1 MRHQRIKKKVI
12 SKKNLVILLI
22 IGLFL
27 LGITLFL
34 VAMVNFL
41 PKTRFAFPGAEGFGG
56 YISGGRGGEVY
67 HVTTL
72 ADTNRPGSLRYAI
85 NQKGVR
91 TIVFDVSGLISLKS
105 PLVIKHG
112 DVTIAGQ
119 SSPGTGIC
127 IRNYPLVINADN
139 VIIRYMRFRLGD
151 VSNNY
156 AISAENR
163 KGIMIDHCS
172 ISWATRQ
179 NVNFTGNLM
188 MTMQWCIISEA
199 LNSTKYGVN
208 GGAARLGGLSA
219 TFHHNLFV
227 SNARKNPAFIQYS
240 IKSKSAFQFVDFRN
254 NVIVNWQDNSSEGY
268 IRGAFNIVNNY
279 YKYGPATTIATKS
292 QILRTFPEGHKL
304 NPPAKRPFIFVD
316 GNYVF
321 NNPLNTNDN
330 WMGVYPSN
338 DYIKEGKNPMLS
350 WRSFFHAPVTLHTA
364 ERAYINVL
372 KYAGASK
379 RRDDVDKR
387 LVSSIINGK
396 YTYSNGIINS
406 PSQGGGYKY
415 GAYKGLKDTDGDG
428 IPDYWERSR
437 GLNPKKR
444 VDGQMRS
451 KIDPEYTN
459 LEIYL
464 NSTVEEIT
472 KKQNSVPRIS
482 RDLFWLTMLKFVN
495 YVKRDEQ

>member
-1 MRHQRIKKKVI
+1 MIGL
-12 SKKNLVILLI
+12 LVLSL
-22 IGLFL
+22 GLFL
-27 LGITLFL
+27 T
-34 VAMVNFL
+34 VMVNFL
-41 PKTRFAFPGAEGFGG
+41 PKTNFAFPGAEGFGA
-56 YISGGRGGEVY
+56 YITGGRGGAVY

-72 ADTNRPGSLRYAI
+72 ADTNKPGSLRFAV

-112 DVTIAGQ
+112 DLTIAGQ

-127 IRNYPLVINADN
+127 IRNYPVVIDADN

-179 NVNFTGNLM
+179 NVNFTGNAI

-199 LNSTKYGVN
+199 LNSTKYGIN
-208 GGAARLGGLSA
+208 GGGARLGGLSA
-219 TFHHNLFV
+219 SFHHNLFV
-227 SNARKNPAFIQYS
+227 SNARKNPAFIDFS
-240 IKSKSAFQFVDFRN
+240 LSSKSTVQIVDFRN

-268 IRGAFNIVNNY
+268 VRGAFNVVNNY
-279 YKYGPATTIATKS
+279 YKFGPATNIASKG
-292 QILRTFPEGHKL
+292 QIIRTFPNDFRLTPE
-304 NPPAKRPFIFVD
+304 PKRPFVFVD
-316 GNYVF
+316 GNYVY

-330 WMGVYPSN
+330 WMGVYPSKS
-338 DYIKEGKNPMLS
+338 YITDGKNPILS

-379 RRDDVDKR
+379 RRDDIDKR
-387 LVSSIINGK
+387 IVSSVITNK
-396 YTYSNGIINS
+396 YVYSNGIINS
-406 PSQGGGYKY
+406 PQQGGGYKY
-415 GAYKGLKDTDGDG
+415 GAYKGLKDTDLDG
-428 IPDYWERSR
+428 IPDYWEKSK
-437 GLNPKKR
+437 GLDPQKR
-444 VDGQMRS
+444 VDGQFKS
-451 KIDPEYTN
+451 KTDSAYTN
-459 LEIYL
+459 LEMYL
-464 NSTVEEIT
+464 NSSVEEIT
-472 KKQNSVPRIS
+472 KNQNSNPRLS
-482 RDLFWLTMLKFVN
+482 KDLFWLSMLKFVN
-495 YVKRDEQ
+495 YVKRNE